1 MTTANDLTAKRC
13 KPCEGGVPPLSAEAV
28 RALMKALHADWKLAA
43 DGKSISRA
51 FEFTNFYRTMGFA
64 NAVAWVANSE
74 DHHPDLDVTYSRC
87 LVRWWTHAA
96 GGLTENDFICAAK
109 IDRLGE

>member
-1 MTTANDLTAKRC
+1 MTDANQLSARRC
-13 KPCEGGVPPLSAEAV
+13 KPCEGNVPALGPAAV
-28 RALMKALHADWKLAA
+28 KDFMKALHAEWQLSG

-51 FEFTNFYRTMGFA
+51 FEFANFYKTIGFV
-64 NAVAWVANSE
+64 NAVAWVANTE

-87 LVRWWTHAA
+87 VVRWWTHAA

-109 IDRLGE
+109 IDLLAG

>member
-1 MTTANDLTAKRC
+1 MTDAKELATRRC
-13 KPCEGGVPPLSAEAV
+13 KPCEGGVPPLAPEAV
-28 RALMKALHADWKLAA
+28 RELLRALHADWQLAA
-43 DGKSISRA
+43 DGRSIART
-51 FEFTNFYRTMGFA
+51 FEFINFYRTMAFA

-74 DHHPDLDVTYSRC
+74 DHHPDLEIGYSRC

-109 IDRLGE
+109 VDLLGA